1 MKWPWRRKQMSEP
14 RLIHAADTISR
25 TLDLSEEEQVAALQ
39 REGFDEA
46 EAYRL
51 ATLLPIA
58 FSRPVLEDLGVQ
70 HFDPEISAYD
80 VDGTLVRAEPMR
92 QPEYAGGLR
101 LARRHRKIG
110 VMDHEVYKR
119 VCGSSADIDAAS
131 RALNEGADLVGATV
145 SSALASVKVA
155 GHLIR

>member
-1 MKWPWRRKQMSEP
+1 MKWPWRRRQMTES
-14 RLIHAADTISR
+14 RLIQAADTLSK
-25 TLDLSEEEQVAALQ
+25 TLELGEDEEVVALQ

-70 HFDPEISAYD
+70 HFDPEINAYE
-80 VDGTLVRAEPMR
+80 VDGTLVRADLMR

-110 VMDHEVYKR
+110 LMDHEIYKR

-131 RALNEGADLVGATV
+131 QALNEGADLVGAAV
-145 SSALASVKVA
+145 SSTLVSTK
-155 GHLIR
+155 